1 MRHTGHLLLGT
12 SRNIFCKH
20 KTLHQTK
27 ISVMF
32 VVPKCHSTEMFST
45 EMSQYRNV
53 SGTEMSTY
61 RNVSGTEMSTY
72 RNVSRTEMST
82 YRNVSG
88 TEMSTYRNV
97 SFATWYRNV
106 SGTEMSTYRNVART
120 EMSGT
125 EMSVPKCPW
134 PKYLVQ
140 K

>member
-32 VVPKCHSTEMFST
+32 VVPKCHSTEM
-45 EMSQYRNV
+45 SQYRNV

-82 YRNVSG
+82 YQ
-88 TEMSTYRNV
+88 NV

-106 SGTEMSTYRNVART
+106 SGTEMSTYRNVGRT

-125 EMSVPKCPW
+125 EMLVPKCPW
-134 PKYLVQ
+134 PKCLVP